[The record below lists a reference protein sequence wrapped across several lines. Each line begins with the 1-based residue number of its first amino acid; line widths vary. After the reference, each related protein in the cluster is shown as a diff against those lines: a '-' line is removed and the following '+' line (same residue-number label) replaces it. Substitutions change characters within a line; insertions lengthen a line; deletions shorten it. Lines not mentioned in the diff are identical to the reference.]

1 MAKAKKSSSKSQPLL
16 EELQRVSAIPKKPEV
31 A

>member
-1 MAKAKKSSSKSQPLL
+1 MAKAKKSSSKAQQLL
-16 EELQRVSAIPKKPEV
+16 EELQRVAAVPKKPEV